1 MKIRAPVYECEYPV
15 SPATRSGDIL
25 DIITDLFYIGDF

>member
-1 MKIRAPVYECEYPV
+1 MKIRVPIYEYEYPV
-15 SPATRSGDIL
+15 SPVTRSGDIL